1 MYISI
6 FIFIFFWDR
15 RLTAAIVGRLTAPA
29 LDVHKKMK
37 HIKSPAFL
45 LSVFICV
52 ICVSAKTCGVGSPAG
67 QRVFCGATFVMKHV
81 DTICEKCLPDSE
93 ECCTPKKCGDVC
105 AGILCDD
112 EKDGNL
118 NL

>member
-1 MYISI
+1 
-6 FIFIFFWDR
+6 
-15 RLTAAIVGRLTAPA
+15 
-29 LDVHKKMK
+29 MK
-37 HIKSPAFL
+37 HIKSPALL

-105 AGILCDD
+105 AGIICDD

-118 NL
+118 N